1 MTRKALRQIQ
11 TTLNSNKEVKYLPI
25 DQLEILTDLFNKDLE
40 DLLNYETVQVSVMID
55 NVIKSVQ
62 NDTDLEH
69 TLNYNRTIRNTIRT
83 IN

>member
-69 TLNYNRTIRNTIRT
+69 TLNYNRTIRNTMRT